1 MKKEQAL
8 ERIAILEKETREL
21 RKIIEQPDCNR
32 PITERVKSFED
43 ACCVLGI
50 LVGSICRS
58 WDNSNDVA
66 FKKLKIIRTAL
77 NDGWEPNW
85 SNSNE
90 FKYFPWFTV
99 GGSGFGF
106 SRANCDL
113 WRTTT
118 GMPSR
123 LCFKSRELA
132 EYAGKQFVGLYKDLM
147 SE

>member
-106 SRANCDL
+106 SRANCDY
-113 WRTTT
+113 WYAVTTT
-118 GMPSR
+118 PSR
-123 LCFKSRELA
+123 LLLRSSELV
-132 EYAGKQFVGLYKDLM
+132 YYSLKQFEQLHIEYFM
-147 SE
+147 